1 MSINTLIILG
11 SNGMLGNYIKRYFQ
25 TKTNINVITINRP
38 TFDAYNHDIT
48 KLEQIIQVN
57 LTPQTLIFNAI
68 GTIPQAN
75 NDYEIIN
82 DHYKKINQEFPH
94 HLANLCEKYNAKLIH
109 PSTDCVFNGGRG
121 NYTENDIPDETNIY
135 GVSKYL
141 GEPSNCT
148 VMRTSIMG
156 EEVNNKRSF
165 VEFVKQN
172 EGKTINGYNNHYW
185 NGITCLQYA
194 KNVEY
199 MINNNY
205 FWNGVRHICSPN
217 SVTKYELC
225 QIVNDVYDLNI
236 NIQKYTTPEK
246 INKCLCTIYD
256 CPFNIP
262 HLRDQIIEM
271 KQFTNT
277 LYV

>member
-11 SNGMLGNYIKRYFQ
+11 PNGMLGNYIKRYFQ
-25 TKTNINVITINRP
+25 TKTSINVITINRP
-38 TFDAYNHDIT
+38 TFDAYNDDIT
-48 KLEQIIQVN
+48 KLEQLIQN
-57 LTPQTLIFNAI
+57 HLTSKTLIFNAI
-68 GTIPQAN
+68 GTIPQATK
-75 NDYEIIN
+75 DYPINN
-82 DHYKKINQEFPH
+82 DHYTKINQDFPH
-94 HLANLCEKYNAKLIH
+94 HLANLCEKYNTKLIH
-109 PSTDCVFNGGRG
+109 PSTDCVFNGLRG
-121 NYTENDIPDETNIY
+121 NYNENDIPDETNIY
-135 GVSKYL
+135 GLSKFL
-141 GEPSNCT
+141 GEPKNCT
-148 VMRTSIMG
+148 VMRTSIIG
-156 EEVNNKRSF
+156 EEVNNRRSF

-172 EGKTINGYNNHYW
+172 EGKTIDGYVNHYW

-205 FWNGVRHICSPN
+205 FWNGTRHICSP
-217 SVTKYELC
+217 SSITKYELC

-236 NIQKYTTPEK
+236 NIKQYETTET

-271 KQFTNT
+271 EQFTNT